1 MPELP
6 VTAVLVLRRFWSE
19 AECMRVRAAMEVG
32 APEAAEVVD
41 GGYALQPEV
50 RRSCYVEVAAPLQS
64 WIDTRF
70 VEAKRAAAGHFGV
83 RLEHNEGA
91 GLLRY
96 ADGGF
101 YRRHIDAEPGGT
113 WPRVISVVLFLNG
126 VGSGTF
132 TGGTLR
138 LYPPGH
144 EPIDIV
150 PETGLLVAFPSGV
163 PHEVLPVAGGARD
176 VAVDWCY

>member
-1 MPELP
+1 MPDLP
-6 VTAVLVLRRFWSE
+6 GTGVLRLRRFCSDE
-19 AECMRVRAAMEVG
+19 ECARLRAAMNAGVE
-32 APEAAEVVD
+32 EAAEVVD
-41 GGYALQPEV
+41 DGYALQPEV
-50 RRSCYVEVAAPLQS
+50 RRSCYVEVAAPLHA
-64 WIDTRF
+64 WI
-70 VEAKRAAAGHFGV
+70 EARLIEARRAAARHFGV
-83 RLEHNEGA
+83 PLQHNEGA

-101 YRRHIDAEPGGT
+101 YRRHVDAEPGGS
-113 WPRVISVVLFLNG
+113 WPRVISLVLFLNG
-126 VGSGTF
+126 VDSAAF

-144 EPIDIV
+144 DVLDIV